1 MRKLSVLRAFTAMAI
16 AACVFSSC
24 KEDQT
29 SLSVDSLPGRAKI
42 MGRLVYDDGRAADRI
57 AANTV
62 VYVKVDNNSI
72 DNNASGVT
80 VRTTTTDAEGYFE
93 YELPTNET
101 GVDVTVEGAQFEGV
115 YYSSYTDSDEC
126 IYSGATANRS
136 NVSSNDIVSFGT
148 IMYSSHTLLDY

>member
-1 MRKLSVLRAFTAMAI
+1 MAI

-29 SLSVDSLPGRAKI
+29 SLSADSLPGRAKI

-57 AANTV
+57 AVNTV